1 MKNTNTN
8 NDKHS
13 LETNKE
19 KQIGN
24 LNIDI
29 DGNKSKTTM
38 NKNTNVDKSKTIMN
52 KNTNVD
58 KSKTTMNKNTNKNIT
73 NNINNNKIVY
83 KFSNN
88 KKDKELKKIERPGL
102 QDIGEGKTITF
113 EAVLVGKYR
122 NRGICYTIMNL
133 HQGKKYLADHTQ
145 LILNEEPEE
154 FIKRNTTNSKLI
166 RATGKIISYGDP
178 NNLKYCIDLL
188 PLPKKIVFLPDIHYD
203 NTGIYNGPTKEFEN
217 QMDQCYDKIEYARH
231 DDLLYMIENLRYK
244 INNLTEGTFTNDFIY
259 HFIIN
264 QYSLNTLNSDMYNNT
279 IQSDEFDDED
289 LRNLIV
295 LLGGVL
301 YDLLTNTEIKLYAL
315 LTYSA
320 YRLNKIQH
328 ICNFDCNK
336 KESSNLNRY
345 FYEFCRKHNISF
357 GKGWEFVR
365 CRNKI
370 FPIDKNLYSM
380 INEIEDG
387 LKGIC
392 YSIM

>member
-1 MKNTNTN
+1 MKDNNSNNNDNKNILKTN
-8 NDKHS
+8 N
-13 LETNKE
+13 E
-19 KQIGN
+19 KQN
-24 LNIDI
+24 
-29 DGNKSKTTM
+29 M
-38 NKNTNVDKSKTIMN
+38 NSNTNVSAGGSIHSR
-52 KNTNVD
+52 NTD
-58 KSKTTMNKNTNKNIT
+58 KSKTTISKNKNKNI
-73 NNINNNKIVY
+73 NNTFTNNKIVY

-113 EAVLVGKYR
+113 EAVLVRKYK
-122 NRGICYTIMNL
+122 NKDVCYTIMNL

-166 RATGKIISYGDP
+166 RATGKIISYGNP
-178 NNLKYCIDLL
+178 NNLKYCINLL
-188 PLPKKIVFLPDIHYD
+188 PLPKKVVFLPDIHYD
-203 NTGIYNGPTKEFEN
+203 NTEIYDGPTKEFKN
-217 QMDQCYDKIEYARH
+217 QMDRCYDKIDCARH

-279 IQSDEFDDED
+279 IQSDEFDDKD

-301 YDLLTNTEIKLYAL
+301 YDLLSNTEIKLYDL

-336 KESSNLNRY
+336 KESLTLNRY
-345 FYEFCRKHNISF
+345 FYEFCRKHNIGF

-370 FPIDKNLYSM
+370 FPIDINLYDI

-387 LKGIC
+387 LRGIC